1 MANIKINPT
10 GKHSLRLIDV
20 TERPSKV
27 FPGEIIVTMKF
38 ETMDT
43 DEPTEILEYFKKDRG
58 PVHRIHHIVNRLSKW
73 YGARLGRSITI
84 LDLNKL
90 IGKSGLF
97 TLEEITYAGKKY
109 VRIQFPEKINE

>member
-1 MANIKINPT
+1 MEIKVNPV

-43 DEPTEILEYFKKDRG
+43 DEPTEILELFSLKHFSNR
-58 PVHRIHHIVNRLSKW
+58 RIHHIVSRLSKW
-73 YGARLGRSITI
+73 YGVRFGRSITAI
-84 LDLNKL
+84 NLNKL

-97 TLEEITYAGKKY
+97 ILDELTYMGKKY
-109 VRIQFPEKINE
+109 RRIQFPEKIKW